1 MHFNN
6 GEIPLEYST
15 HIRRKYGFLVLGG
28 VGIVIIF
35 LYSIGKGPVN
45 ISIVDVVKTLSGET
59 VSKQFDLIIWNIRLS
74 QAVAAIVAG
83 CGLSLC
89 GAVMQAV
96 LRNPLGSPFTLGIS
110 HAAAFGAAFS
120 VMFLDIGTMDS
131 LSIGNVTIDNSYLTT
146 IIAFS
151 FSMLATGV
159 IIGISRLRKATP
171 ETMILAGVAL
181 SSLFTAGTMFLQY
194 FADDM
199 QLASMVF
206 WTFGDVGRASW
217 QDVLIIGLAT
227 LFSYLWFTANR
238 WNFNAIEAG
247 DETAKGLGVKV
258 EQVRIVSMFIASFV
272 TAVIVSLLGII
283 GFVGLVCPHI
293 VRKIIGD
300 DYRFLLPGACLVGG
314 VLLLAADTGA
324 RLILAP
330 NVIPVSI
337 FTAFFGAPVFIW
349 LVIRGK

>member
-15 HIRRKYGFLVLGG
+15 HIRRKYGFLVLGV

-74 QAVAAIVAG
+74 QAIAAIVAG

-120 VMFLDIGTMDS
+120 VMFLDIGTMSS
-131 LSIGNVTIDNSYLTT
+131 LSIGDVTIDNSYLTT

-171 ETMILAGVAL
+171 FLPPAQCFSSILPMICSWHQWFSGRLGMWVEHHGRMCSL
-181 SSLFTAGTMFLQY
+181 SVLQPC
-194 FADDM
+194 
-199 QLASMVF
+199 SH
-206 WTFGDVGRASW
+206 TS
-217 QDVLIIGLAT
+217 GLQQT
-227 LFSYLWFTANR
+227 
-238 WNFNAIEAG
+238 
-247 DETAKGLGVKV
+247 D
-258 EQVRIVSMFIASFV
+258 
-272 TAVIVSLLGII
+272 GI
-283 GFVGLVCPHI
+283 LMPL
-293 VRKIIGD
+293 R
-300 DYRFLLPGACLVGG
+300 REMRLP
-314 VLLLAADTGA
+314 
-324 RLILAP
+324 
-330 NVIPVSI
+330 
-337 FTAFFGAPVFIW
+337 
-349 LVIRGK
+349 RGWG